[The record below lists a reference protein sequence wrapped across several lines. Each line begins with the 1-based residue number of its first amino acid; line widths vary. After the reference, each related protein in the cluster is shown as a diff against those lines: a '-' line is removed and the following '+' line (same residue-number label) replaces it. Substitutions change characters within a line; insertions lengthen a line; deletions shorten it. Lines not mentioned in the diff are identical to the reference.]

1 MNKIVYN
8 ACYGGFGLSEAAM
21 IRYAELKGVK
31 LYVERGGIT
40 TYYWT
45 HPEASSKEWGKYAE
59 YYYRPDFERHDSDL
73 VKVVEEFGSEKA
85 SSRYS
90 NLHIYETESP
100 MYRIEEYDGSESVI
114 TPDNQDWI
122 SIE

>member
-21 IRYAELKGVK
+21 IRYAEVKGIK
-31 LYVERGGIT
+31 LYVEKDVIT

-45 HPEASSKEWGKYAE
+45 HPEANSKEWNKYAE
-59 YYYRPDFERHDSDL
+59 YYFNTNFDRHDPDL
-73 VKVVEEFGSEKA
+73 VRVVEELGSEKA
-85 SSRYS
+85 SNRYS
-90 NLHIYETESP
+90 RLAIYETESP

-114 TPDNQDWI
+114 TPDNQDWVTM
-122 SIE
+122 E